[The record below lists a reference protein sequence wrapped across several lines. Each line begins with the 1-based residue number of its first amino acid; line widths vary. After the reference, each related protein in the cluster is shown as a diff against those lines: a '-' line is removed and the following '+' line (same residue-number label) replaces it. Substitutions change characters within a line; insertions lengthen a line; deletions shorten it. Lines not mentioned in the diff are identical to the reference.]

1 MKLGHPGFISMANNA
16 YHADVSSI
24 GHSKLLKVLRSP
36 AHYKYSLDNPMEP
49 TPAMAFGTAV
59 HAAVLEPD
67 LFDSQFGVMPKYDR
81 RTKEGKEAA
90 AKFESENLGKT
101 MITEDDVQA
110 ISQIKFNIAQHFG
123 ASSKLKRGTAELSG
137 FWTDVET
144 GVNCKIRPDWL
155 VQNEDGEVIAI
166 VDVKTTKDASLDGFS
181 KAIANFGYDVQA
193 AWYQEGVKQILGKE
207 LPFYFLCV
215 ESTSPHNVAL
225 YKSSSELIEVG
236 RKKMRAG
243 LEIFKW
249 CTDAKQWPGYQASG
263 EEEEISLPRW
273 SVTSAAA
280 YDI

>member
-1 MKLGHPGFISMANNA
+1 MDNHA
-16 YHADVSSI
+16 YHADQAL
-24 GHSKLLKVLRSP
+24 GHSRLLKVLRSP
-36 AHYKYSLDNPMEP
+36 EHYKDSIENPMEP
-49 TPAMAFGTAV
+49 TAAMAFGTAV
-59 HAAVLEPD
+59 HAAVLEPE
-67 LFDSQFGVMPKYDR
+67 LFDSQFGVMPKFDR

-101 MITEDDVQA
+101 MITEDDLNA
-110 ISQIKFNIAQHFG
+110 IATIKNSIAQHIG
-123 ASSKLKRGTAELSG
+123 AATKLKNGAAELSG
-137 FWTDVET
+137 FWTDVDS

-155 VQNEDGEVIAI
+155 IQDENGNVIGI
-166 VDVKTTKDASLDGFS
+166 LDVKTTKDASLDGFS

-193 AWYQEGVKQILGKE
+193 AWYQEGAKQILGKE

-215 ESTSPHNVAL
+215 ETSAPYNVAL

-249 CTDAKQWPGYQASG
+249 CTDTKQWPGYQPTG

-273 SVTSAAA
+273 SVTSAEA